1 MVIRIERSPLD
12 RTRLL
17 VSSLGMGYARLG
29 AIWQERSDK
38 DVREGLALA
47 LIAGK
52 NVFDPTGTVERSE
65 RVLGS
70 AFQGIRDEFIV
81 ATKCGL
87 IGTPST
93 FLNTSSSVWSRSDAR
108 MSRSPLNLGG
118 ALPLDFGTLL
128 PASTLSALAIKV
140 GMRIGISR

>member
-1 MVIRIERSPLD
+1 MVSRIERSPLD

-38 DVREGLALA
+38 DVREALALA

-93 FLNTSSSVWSRSDAR
+93 FLNHLVIFLEQVRREDVPIAVEFGW
-108 MSRSPLNLGG
+108 RSPARLRNPITRLYS
-118 ALPLDFGTLL
+118 P
-128 PASTLSALAIKV
+128 
-140 GMRIGISR
+140 R